1 MAAVREMGTIGFVRA
16 FALLLLL
23 APANAR
29 ADDYFASWPT
39 ALQTDVVRTAR
50 GYRGEFALYV
60 KDLST
65 GTRYTYNAAT
75 PMYLASTVKLPVM
88 IELFRQVEAKQVSLD
103 EELVYRA
110 RDIRDGAPLLSF
122 LRVGTPVAIQI
133 LLEAM
138 IQQSDNAATDMI
150 IRHVG
155 LDNVNRGLVKEGIF
169 GFGPI
174 TTLLD
179 VRRLMYQHI
188 DPSTA
193 DFTPQQIFQLGVTRP
208 LDARISLLTEWLDR
222 PPGTLTTAD
231 YGAAF
236 EAYYASGYN
245 SAPMEAM
252 GALLEALERG
262 KLINATRSRQM
273 IEIMLGT
280 QTGHRRIRAGL
291 PPGTLLAHKTGTQ
304 FHRICDVGIFYM
316 PNNRPIVFAGCV
328 KGRKRKGEEVLARLA
343 RRAYYHLSPPSERK
357 RLRFPQDAATAEELR
372 GDVENPAA
380 PRLSKKTHLRKRG
393 KKRLRRRKH
402 RKAKL
407 KKRKGPSGAR
417 PEDLE

>member
-1 MAAVREMGTIGFVRA
+1 MGTIGFVRA
-16 FALLLLL
+16 LALLLLL
-23 APANAR
+23 APATAE
-29 ADDYFASWPT
+29 ADDYFPSWPG
-39 ALQTDVVRTAR
+39 ALQSDVIRASR
-50 GYRGEFALYV
+50 GYNGELALYV

-75 PMYLASTVKLPVM
+75 PMYLASTIKIPVM

-103 EELVYRA
+103 EELVYSA
-110 RDIRDGAPLLSF
+110 PDIRDGAPLLSF
-122 LRVGTPVAIQI
+122 LRVGTPVSIQI

-155 LDNVNRGLVKEGIF
+155 LDNVNRGLVKEGVF

-188 DPSTA
+188 DAATA

-208 LDARISLLTEWLDR
+208 LDARLVLLTEWLDR
-222 PPGTLTTAD
+222 APGTVTPQH

-236 EAYYASGYN
+236 QAYYASGYN
-245 SAPMEAM
+245 TAPMEAM
-252 GALLEALERG
+252 GNLLEALERG
-262 KLINATRSRQM
+262 KIINASRSRQM

-280 QTGHRRIRAGL
+280 QTGRRRIRAGL
-291 PPGTLLAHKTGTQ
+291 PQGTLLAHKTGTQ
-304 FHRICDVGIFYM
+304 YRRLCDVGIFYM
-316 PNNRPIVFAGCV
+316 PNNRPVVFAGCV
-328 KGRKRKGEEVLARLA
+328 KGRKRKGEELLARLA
-343 RRAYYHLSPPSERK
+343 RRTYYHLSPPSERK
-357 RLRFPQDAATAEELR
+357 RLRFPREATTAEDLSDEEDDLLA
-372 GDVENPAA
+372 PA
-380 PRLSKKTHLRKRG
+380 LSKKGTLKKRG
-393 KKRLRRRKH
+393 KKRVKKRKQK
-402 RKAKL
+402 KAKL
-407 KKRKGPSGAR
+407 KKRKGSPLGAK